1 MLDQSPAFQ
10 SVQHLCQQ
18 WMWKCVLP
26 DLMLY
31 RVGLVLSWRKGQ
43 GAEGIG
49 ICVLVCEEGVCF
61 VWGKIQLSPQVMAV
75 CPCRSLVMSEERL
88 EVSALLGIEELRK
101 LRSGD
106 GEEGREV

>member
-1 MLDQSPAFQ
+1 MLNQSPAFQ

-43 GAEGIG
+43 GAEGMG
-49 ICVLVCEEGVCF
+49 ICVLVCEEGVSVSTCA
-61 VWGKIQLSPQVMAV
+61 LSGG
-75 CPCRSLVMSEERL
+75 RSSFPHR
-88 EVSALLGIEELRK
+88 
-101 LRSGD
+101 
-106 GEEGREV
+106 